1 MGVANR
7 RSLDNNCDGRSRAE
21 LASPDY
27 ASRPSNAILPKKNDK
42 QYDQQNQI

>member
-7 RSLDNNCDGRSRAE
+7 RRLDNNCDGRGRAE

-27 ASRPSNAILPKKNDK
+27 ASRPSSAILPKKNER
-42 QYDQQNQI
+42 YDQHSKV